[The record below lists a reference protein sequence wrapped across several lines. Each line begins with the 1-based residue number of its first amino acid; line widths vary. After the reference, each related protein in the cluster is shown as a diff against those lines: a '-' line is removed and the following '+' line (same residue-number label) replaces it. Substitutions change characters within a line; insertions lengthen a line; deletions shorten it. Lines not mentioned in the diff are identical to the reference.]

1 MRAEIKIGFTVITAI
16 LIAFTGFKILQD
28 NPVFRATTQLYT
40 NFESVDGL
48 TKGSYVY
55 VNGVKVGS
63 VNSLELNADMSVRVG
78 LNFTNLSSIPM
89 GTTARLADMDLL
101 GTKAV
106 LIDLGDGAPIAYG
119 EEIPGKTSRSTMDE
133 LTETGTQVMQQVEPT
148 LETLNVGLNQLNELL
163 NEQNRADVSGILG
176 NVRQSTFELSAMLE
190 ENRSELQ
197 RSMQHVNKVLGQL
210 DTLSTQRRPEL
221 DQLIVNLEKS
231 TREID
236 QLIAS
241 TDSLASSL
249 DALVRNINQ
258 GEGSLAKMV
267 NDSSMYV
274 NVNNVSFELARM
286 LKQMND
292 NPKYYF
298 KHVKIRL
305 F

>member
-28 NPVFRATTQLYT
+28 NPVFRATTQLFT

-63 VNSLELNADMSVRVG
+63 VNSLELNPDMSVRVG

-106 LIDLGDGAPIAYG
+106 LIDLGDGTPIAYG

-163 NEQNRADVSGILG
+163 NERNRADVSGILG

-197 RSMQHVNKVLGQL
+197 SSMQHVNKVLGQL